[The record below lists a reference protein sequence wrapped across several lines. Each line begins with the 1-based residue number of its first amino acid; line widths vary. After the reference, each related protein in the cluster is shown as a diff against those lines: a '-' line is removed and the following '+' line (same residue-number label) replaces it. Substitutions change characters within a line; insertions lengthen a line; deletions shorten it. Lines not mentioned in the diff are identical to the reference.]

1 MEKANKQLTIAV
13 DGHSSCGKSTLAK
26 ALAKELNITFLDSG
40 AMYRGVTLFCSRNG
54 WVDNKHINP
63 KSIIENLNQIEIHF
77 EEVAATG
84 LNHMFLNNEDVEEE
98 IRTMKISNLVSK
110 VAAIK
115 EVRTKLVDI
124 QQQLGKKGG
133 VVMDGRDI
141 GSVVFPN
148 ADIKLFVTAGI
159 DIRAQR
165 RFDELKSK
173 DTSLTI
179 DAVKANLA
187 ERDHLDSTREESP
200 LIKTNDATVL
210 DNSNLNKN
218 EQLLWVLRTFS
229 EIL

>member
-84 LNHMFLNNEDVEEE
+84 LNHMFLNNEDVEDE

-124 QQQLGKKGG
+124 QQQLGEKGG

>member
-115 EVRTKLVDI
+115 EVRTKLVHI